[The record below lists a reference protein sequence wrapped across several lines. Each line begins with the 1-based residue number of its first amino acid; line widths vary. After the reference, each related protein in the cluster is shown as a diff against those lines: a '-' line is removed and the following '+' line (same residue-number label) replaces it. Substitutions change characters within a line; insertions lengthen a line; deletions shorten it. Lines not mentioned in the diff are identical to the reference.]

1 MKSPRLQ
8 RVVDKD
14 FRLADCSTR
23 VASRPDQDDKAGLKA
38 AARRIDAVQQRLHA
52 ESRQSLLVIFQAM
65 DAGGKDSTIRAV
77 FRRVNPAGCRV
88 HSYQAPSLEERNHD
102 FLWRC
107 VRDLPAAGQIGI
119 FNRSYYEEVL
129 TVRVR
134 PELLSAQG
142 PVAGRSPKQVW
153 PSRFESIRNF
163 ERHLADNR
171 TRILKFWLHVSP
183 EEQRRRLLDR
193 LNTPDKQWK
202 FSALDLEARAQWP
215 AYQEAAEAM
224 IRETATP
231 ASPWFVVPADDKPA
245 MRHIV
250 ASIVAETLEDMN
262 PAEPRLDA
270 DTESRLSTYRQR
282 LRGRGKD
289 Q

>member
-1 MKSPRLQ
+1 MPLYQ
-8 RVVDKD
+8 RIEGRD
-14 FRLADCSTR
+14 FQLADCPTR
-23 VASRPDQDDKAGLKA
+23 APVCRDLDPKAELKA
-38 AARRIDAVQQRLHA
+38 SARIIDEVQQRLHA

-88 HSYQAPSLEERNHD
+88 HSYQAPSVEERRHD

-129 TVRVR
+129 TVRVH
-134 PELLSAQG
+134 PEWLGAQG
-142 PVAGRSPKQVW
+142 PVAGREPEQVW
-153 PSRFESIRNF
+153 ASRYASIRNF
-163 ERHLADNR
+163 EHHLAENR
-171 TRILKFWLHVSP
+171 TRVLKFWLHVSP

-193 LNTPDKQWK
+193 LDAPDKQWK
-202 FSALDLEARAQWP
+202 FSPSDLEARAQWP
-215 AYQEAAEAM
+215 AYQNAAEAM

-231 ASPWFVVPADDKPA
+231 SAPWFVVPADDKPL
-245 MRHIV
+245 MRSAV
-250 ASIVAETLEDMN
+250 ASVVAETLADMN
-262 PAEPRLDA
+262 PAAPELDA
-270 DTESRLSTYRQR
+270 DIAARLSAYRQA

>member
-1 MKSPRLQ
+1 MSKQPYQ

-14 FRLADCSTR
+14 FRLADCPTL
-23 VASRPDQDDKAGLKA
+23 ASPRPGRDPKAALKA
-38 AARRIDAVQQRLHA
+38 AVRRIDDVQQRLHA

-88 HSYQAPSLEERNHD
+88 HSYQAPSVEERNHD

-129 TVRVR
+129 TVRVH
-134 PELLSAQG
+134 PELLGAQG
-142 PVAGRSPKQVW
+142 PVAGISPEQVW
-153 PSRFESIRNF
+153 ASRFTSIRNF
-163 ERHLADNR
+163 EQHLGENR
-171 TRILKFWLHVSP
+171 TRVLKFWLHVSP

-193 LNTPDKQWK
+193 LDTPDKQWK
-202 FSALDLEARAQWP
+202 FSPSDLEAREQWP
-215 AYQEAAEAM
+215 AYQHAAEAM

-231 ASPWFVVPADDKPA
+231 AAPWFVIAADNKPV
-245 MRHIV
+245 MRSTVAEIV
-250 ASIVAETLEDMN
+250 ADALEDMD
-262 PAEPRLDA
+262 PAPPKLDA
-270 DTESRLSTYRQR
+270 DTASRLSAYRQA